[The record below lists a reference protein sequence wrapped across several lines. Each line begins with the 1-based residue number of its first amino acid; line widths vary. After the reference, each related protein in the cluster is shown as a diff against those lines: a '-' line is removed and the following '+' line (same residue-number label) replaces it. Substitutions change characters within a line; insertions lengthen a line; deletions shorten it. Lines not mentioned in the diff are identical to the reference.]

1 MSSEI
6 TKDSDIDNAN
16 ASTDKIA
23 VVISSSREKPLD
35 GKLKHTNNQETQGLI
50 VAQC

>member
-23 VVISSSREKPLD
+23 VVVSCSRKKPID
-35 GKLKHTNNQETQGLI
+35 QELKHTNNQETQGLI

>member
-1 MSSEI
+1 MSSGI
-6 TKDSDIDNAN
+6 TNSSDIDNTN

-23 VVISSSREKPLD
+23 EVISSSREKL
-35 GKLKHTNNQETQGLI
+35 LNQELKVTQGLI